1 MFNQNREP
9 IKTDPTELCQFSQ
22 KYRRKVPPESIP
34 SVLAFFFPLLMQIVE
49 VSAGTSAPSTAHLP
63 ERTLL
68 ESACAVPPVG
78 IVFVDSLVDVLL
90 EVCEF

>member
-1 MFNQNREP
+1 
-9 IKTDPTELCQFSQ
+9 
-22 KYRRKVPPESIP
+22 
-34 SVLAFFFPLLMQIVE
+34 MQIVE